1 MIAGASHDHANR
13 SGLFDAVSMPVDQ
26 EFPSMTSAGSAPLP
40 HSMPIVHRQG
50 AARHCTACGN
60 RIEPEFQFCG
70 ECGAELRCM
79 PAQDES
85 PPVPAPPDP
94 QNAHVVAPL
103 AIQPPDS
110 STRGRRRT
118 SRRRKPLYRR
128 PLFIVPIVLLG
139 ILLVGA
145 SVVAYRMMSAFE
157 SVQSVSTPPPEVSGV
172 VLGGDEDLVIDTGPA
187 QRAVREQQEQESGS
201 SVDPGQNAESTESA
215 TTQDDTTLVAP
226 STPPVAADADGINIL
241 LMGVDARD
249 AESIDIGVRPDSL
262 GVLNLN
268 EETGSCRILALPR
281 DSRVDLPGYGQSKVN
296 HALAVGGI
304 PYEVLVVEEYL
315 DIEIEHYAL
324 VDFAGLVQV
333 VDAVDGVTVDNPE
346 AFDFGDT
353 TFAAGSIHL
362 EGEDALTYARYR
374 GGSEGDFGR
383 IGRQQQVIRGLMDQ
397 VYDINLVKLVPNM
410 FSLLS
415 DNFRTDYGA
424 TDLVGLADAYRTSC
438 TSTTMETRTIPGDV
452 EMAFDDLMQID
463 LSFVISD
470 PATVRDNV
478 DWLLGLTN

>member
-1 MIAGASHDHANR
+1 VNVGSEEDVDLDSPPTRTAETE
-13 SGLFDAVSMPVDQ
+13 PVDGGSQ
-26 EFPSMTSAGSAPLP
+26 EDIA
-40 HSMPIVHRQG
+40 
-50 AARHCTACGN
+50 
-60 RIEPEFQFCG
+60 
-70 ECGAELRCM
+70 
-79 PAQDES
+79 
-85 PPVPAPPDP
+85 
-94 QNAHVVAPL
+94 
-103 AIQPPDS
+103 
-110 STRGRRRT
+110 
-118 SRRRKPLYRR
+118 
-128 PLFIVPIVLLG
+128 
-139 ILLVGA
+139 
-145 SVVAYRMMSAFE
+145 
-157 SVQSVSTPPPEVSGV
+157 
-172 VLGGDEDLVIDTGPA
+172 
-187 QRAVREQQEQESGS
+187 
-201 SVDPGQNAESTESA
+201 
-215 TTQDDTTLVAP
+215 LVAP
-226 STPPVAADADGINIL
+226 STPPADAGSEGINIL

-249 AESIDIGVRPDSL
+249 AEAIDIGVRPDSL

-268 EETGSCRILALPR
+268 EETGSCRILAVPR

-324 VDFAGLVQV
+324 VDFSGLVQV

-353 TFAAGSIHL
+353 TFASGSIHL
-362 EGEDALTYARYR
+362 EGDDALTYARYR
-374 GGSEGDFGR
+374 GGSDGDFGR

-438 TSTTMETRTIPGDV
+438 TSTTMESRTIPGDV

-470 PATVRDNV
+470 PATVRDDV
-478 DWLLGLTN
+478 EWLLGLTN